1 MLTMAASRDRD
12 ADADNHHGNDDLE
25 TIHCRIVSARST
37 THKGQE
43 MPETAARHMEPSISS
58 PGFCGRPYTERMD
71 TRFVARIAVLAAVA
85 TLLAGCSST
94 ATGATS
100 SPGKPLQLRLVIS
113 SVEGTCSAPALTSD
127 GPASACDRAGTTT
140 YELAKSLGVVT
151 PTSVTLPSDQ
161 GSTNSVTLE
170 LNEAD
175 TTTFGDV
182 SREAIDKHLAIV
194 LDGRVLSAP
203 LVKESL
209 TTSEMTLAFGTASEA
224 KQVAAEL
231 RASAT
236 P

>member
-1 MLTMAASRDRD
+1 M
-12 ADADNHHGNDDLE
+12 N
-25 TIHCRIVSARST
+25 
-37 THKGQE
+37 
-43 MPETAARHMEPSISS
+43 
-58 PGFCGRPYTERMD
+58 
-71 TRFVARIAVLAAVA
+71 TRFVARFAVLAAVA

-94 ATGATS
+94 ATGDTG

-151 PTSVTLPSDQ
+151 PISVALSQDQ

-170 LNEAD
+170 LNKAD
-175 TTTFGDV
+175 TGTLGDV
-182 SREAIDKHLAIV
+182 SREAVDKHLAIV

-203 LVKESL
+203 LVKAPI
-209 TTSEMTLAFGTASEA
+209 TTSKLTLAFGTASEA
-224 KQVAAEL
+224 KQVATEL
-231 RASAT
+231 NASAT

>member
-1 MLTMAASRDRD
+1 MNTRLGASFAA
-12 ADADNHHGNDDLE
+12 
-25 TIHCRIVSARST
+25 
-37 THKGQE
+37 
-43 MPETAARHMEPSISS
+43 
-58 PGFCGRPYTERMD
+58 
-71 TRFVARIAVLAAVA
+71 LAAVA

-151 PTSVTLPSDQ
+151 PTSVALPKDQ
-161 GSTNSVTLE
+161 GSANSVTLE
-170 LNEAD
+170 LSKAD
-175 TTTFGDV
+175 TGTFADV
-182 SREAIDKHLAIV
+182 SHKAIDKNLAIV

-203 LVKESL
+203 LVKAPL
-209 TTSEMTLAFGTASEA
+209 TTSEVTLAFGTASEA

-231 RASAT
+231 SASAT

>member
-1 MLTMAASRDRD
+1 MNTRLGAS
-12 ADADNHHGNDDLE
+12 
-25 TIHCRIVSARST
+25 
-37 THKGQE
+37 
-43 MPETAARHMEPSISS
+43 
-58 PGFCGRPYTERMD
+58 F
-71 TRFVARIAVLAAVA
+71 AVLAAAV

-151 PTSVTLPSDQ
+151 PTSVALPK
-161 GSTNSVTLE
+161 GSANSVTLE
-170 LNEAD
+170 LNKAD
-175 TTTFGDV
+175 TGTLADV
-182 SREAIDKHLAIV
+182 SRKAIDKNLAIV

-203 LVKESL
+203 LVKAPL
-209 TTSEMTLAFGTASEA
+209 TTSEVTLAFGTASEA

-231 RASAT
+231 SASAT